1 MLDQNQIDKDQ
12 TDAPIDIFE
21 NGKEMR
27 VIAEL
32 PGVNEED
39 IRLDLNED
47 TLTISASRANRNY
60 YKNVKLPR
68 ASESIIGKIYNSG
81 ILEVILN

>member
-1 MLDQNQIDKDQ
+1 MNKEERDI
-12 TDAPIDIFE
+12 TVDIFKAE
-21 NGKEMR
+21 KKMR

-32 PGVNEED
+32 PGLNEKD

-47 TLTISASRANRNY
+47 TLTISASRGNRNY

-68 ASESIIGKIYNSG
+68 ACENIIGKIYNTG
-81 ILEVILN
+81 ILEVTLN